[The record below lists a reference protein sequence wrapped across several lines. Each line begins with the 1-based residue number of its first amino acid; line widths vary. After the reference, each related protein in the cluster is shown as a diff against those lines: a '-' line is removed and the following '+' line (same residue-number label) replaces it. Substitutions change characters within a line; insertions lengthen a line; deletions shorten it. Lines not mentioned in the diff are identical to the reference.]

1 MVQSWSRQWGEVL
14 DKQVVWGTSLR
25 ESFLALYSVAS
36 SKDAWVVD
44 VWDGVSWDPRWTED
58 TMVWLGSRKDTF
70 SVKSFYSSLACRSVE
85 PFPYD
90 MVWNS

>member
-1 MVQSWSRQWGEVL
+1 MVLVGTLGLL
-14 DKQVVWGTSLR
+14 DDYMTRSLR
-25 ESFLALYSVAS
+25 RWMYFLEDCMTIPS
-36 SKDAWVVD
+36 
-44 VWDGVSWDPRWTED
+44 RWTED

>member
-1 MVQSWSRQWGEVL
+1 MVLVGTLGLL
-14 DKQVVWGTSLR
+14 DNYMTRSLR
-25 ESFLALYSVAS
+25 RWMYFLEDCMTIPS
-36 SKDAWVVD
+36 
-44 VWDGVSWDPRWTED
+44 RWTED

-90 MVWNS
+90 MVWNSWVLMRVGFFC